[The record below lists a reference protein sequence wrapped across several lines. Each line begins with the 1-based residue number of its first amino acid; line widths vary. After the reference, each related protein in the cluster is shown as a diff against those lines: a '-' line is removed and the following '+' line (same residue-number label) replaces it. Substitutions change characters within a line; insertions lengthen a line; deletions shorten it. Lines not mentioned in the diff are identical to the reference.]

1 VKHKILI
8 ALDERSWEMG
18 AFKDLEG
25 LLNESHKKYLTGIRL
40 AQYLER
46 KMVLVES
53 GGKTSGKE
61 MSKLLTILEHSLEME
76 HLANELDMEFDMFQ
90 GDLNDDALT
99 HLSAVA
105 DLMVID
111 RKVLAPYCGEGILED
126 LVKSV
131 HCPVLVLPEDK
142 EVKSLLMVY
151 DGSFSSIQTLKGFL
165 SIFHPGL
172 RKLPFYVLVKD
183 PDSKKDMEQER
194 VFIDYLKLFFDDIG
208 VQLMVDDT
216 VNCLVHSVKT
226 TAEKPL
232 LLFGGKAGSEIMNC
246 NVDNRQITDNS
257 PSFIYKGHGQ

>member
-1 VKHKILI
+1 M
-8 ALDERSWEMG
+8 DT
-18 AFKDLEG
+18 FKELEG

-40 AQYLER
+40 AQYLEQ
-46 KMVLVES
+46 KLVLVES
-53 GGKTSGKE
+53 SGKQAGRE
-61 MSKLLTILEHSLEME
+61 VSKLLTMLEHSLEME
-76 HLANELDMEFDMFQ
+76 HLANELHMEFDMFQ
-90 GDLNDDALT
+90 SDLTDDGLR

-105 DLMVID
+105 DLMVVD
-111 RKVLAPYCGEGILED
+111 RKVLSPFCGEGVLED

-151 DGSFSSIQTLKGFL
+151 DGSFSSIQTLKSFL
-165 SIFHPGL
+165 SVFHPKL

-216 VNCLVHSVKT
+216 VNSLVHSVKS

-257 PSFIYKGHGQ
+257 PSFIYKGNE